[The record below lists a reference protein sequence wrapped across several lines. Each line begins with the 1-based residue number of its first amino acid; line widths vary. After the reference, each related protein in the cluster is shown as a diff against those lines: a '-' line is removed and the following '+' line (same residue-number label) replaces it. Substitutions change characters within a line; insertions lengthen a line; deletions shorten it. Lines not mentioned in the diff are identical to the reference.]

1 MANIQCEINKIF
13 PPKGGKFGM
22 SLKPLE
28 DNEDIKSSN
37 SYKEQYNNFTC
48 NLFIDNDEMPDWAK
62 EGNKISFNYEM
73 NKNWVNFA
81 QKSPNIKLLDQ
92 SDNQE
97 ESNVVDEIK
106 KAFPDATVETL
117 KDDLDEDTDFNYG
130 ANVKDDPIQ
139 AKINNYA
146 DLYAKIFKTIHTHE
160 YLAKLDTGLKKDI
173 ATSFFIQLNR

>member
-62 EGNKISFNYEM
+62 EGNKISFSYYV
-73 NKNWVNFA
+73 NKGWVNIDND
-81 QKSPNIKLLDQ
+81 KKVKLITDDIDALD
-92 SDNQE
+92 
-97 ESNVVDEIK
+97 
-106 KAFPDATVETL
+106 
-117 KDDLDEDTDFNYG
+117 DDLDDSFDTEKLEAESKNETFGDINIKVVDMIAKYRMCLKAINED
-130 ANVKDDPIQ
+130 
-139 AKINNYA
+139 
-146 DLYAKIFKTIHTHE
+146 E
-160 YLAKLDTGLKKDI
+160 YLGKLDNGLKKDI

>member
-48 NLFIDNDEMPDWAK
+48 NLFIDNDEMPEWAK
-62 EGNKISFNYEM
+62 EGNKISFSYYV
-73 NKNWVNFA
+73 NKGWVNIDND
-81 QKSPNIKLLDQ
+81 KKVKLITNDIDALD
-92 SDNQE
+92 
-97 ESNVVDEIK
+97 
-106 KAFPDATVETL
+106 
-117 KDDLDEDTDFNYG
+117 DDLDDSFDTDKLEAESKGETFGQINIK
-130 ANVKDDPIQ
+130 VVDMI
-139 AKINNYA
+139 AKYRMCLKAINE
-146 DLYAKIFKTIHTHE
+146 DE
-160 YLAKLDTGLKKDI
+160 YLGKLDNGLKKDI

>member
-48 NLFIDNDEMPDWAK
+48 NLFIDNDEIPEWAK
-62 EGNKISFNYEM
+62 EGNKISFSYYV
-73 NKNWVNFA
+73 NKGWVNIDND
-81 QKSPNIKLLDQ
+81 KKVKLITDDIDALD
-92 SDNQE
+92 
-97 ESNVVDEIK
+97 
-106 KAFPDATVETL
+106 
-117 KDDLDEDTDFNYG
+117 DDLDDSFDTEKLEAESKSETFGDINIKVVDMIAKYRMCLKAINED
-130 ANVKDDPIQ
+130 
-139 AKINNYA
+139 
-146 DLYAKIFKTIHTHE
+146 E
-160 YLAKLDTGLKKDI
+160 YLGKLDNGLKKDI

>member
-48 NLFIDNDEMPDWAK
+48 NLFIDNDEIPEWAK
-62 EGNKISFNYEM
+62 EGNKISFSYYV
-73 NKNWVNFA
+73 NKGWVNIDND
-81 QKSPNIKLLDQ
+81 KKVKLITDDIDALD
-92 SDNQE
+92 
-97 ESNVVDEIK
+97 
-106 KAFPDATVETL
+106 
-117 KDDLDEDTDFNYG
+117 DDLDDSFDTEKLEAESKGETFGEINIKVVDMIAKYRMCLKAINED
-130 ANVKDDPIQ
+130 
-139 AKINNYA
+139 
-146 DLYAKIFKTIHTHE
+146 E
-160 YLAKLDTGLKKDI
+160 YLGKLDNGLKKDI

>member
-48 NLFIDNDEMPDWAK
+48 NLFIDNDEMPEWAK
-62 EGNKISFNYEM
+62 EGNKISFSYYV
-73 NKNWVNFA
+73 NKGWVNIDND
-81 QKSPNIKLLDQ
+81 KKVKLITNDIDALD
-92 SDNQE
+92 
-97 ESNVVDEIK
+97 
-106 KAFPDATVETL
+106 
-117 KDDLDEDTDFNYG
+117 DDLDDSFDTEKLEAESKGETFGQINIKVVDMIAKYRMCLKAINED
-130 ANVKDDPIQ
+130 
-139 AKINNYA
+139 
-146 DLYAKIFKTIHTHE
+146 E
-160 YLAKLDTGLKKDI
+160 YLGKLDNGLKKDI

>member
-48 NLFIDNDEMPDWAK
+48 NLFIGNDEIPEWAK
-62 EGNKISFNYEM
+62 EGNKISFSYYV
-73 NKNWVNFA
+73 NKGWVNIDND
-81 QKSPNIKLLDQ
+81 KKVKLITDDIDALD
-92 SDNQE
+92 
-97 ESNVVDEIK
+97 
-106 KAFPDATVETL
+106 
-117 KDDLDEDTDFNYG
+117 DDLDDSFDTEKLEAESKSETFGDINIKVVDMIAKYRMCLKAINED
-130 ANVKDDPIQ
+130 
-139 AKINNYA
+139 
-146 DLYAKIFKTIHTHE
+146 E
-160 YLAKLDTGLKKDI
+160 YLGKLDNGLKKDI

>member
-62 EGNKISFNYEM
+62 EGNKISFSYYV
-73 NKNWVNFA
+73 NKGWVNIDND
-81 QKSPNIKLLDQ
+81 KKVKIITDDIDSLD
-92 SDNQE
+92 
-97 ESNVVDEIK
+97 
-106 KAFPDATVETL
+106 
-117 KDDLDEDTDFNYG
+117 DDLDDSFDTEKLEAESKGETFGQIDIKVVDMIAKYRMCLKAINED
-130 ANVKDDPIQ
+130 
-139 AKINNYA
+139 
-146 DLYAKIFKTIHTHE
+146 E
-160 YLAKLDTGLKKDI
+160 YLGKLDNGLKKDI

>member
-62 EGNKISFNYEM
+62 EGNKISFSYYV
-73 NKNWVNFA
+73 NKGWVNIDND
-81 QKSPNIKLLDQ
+81 KKVKLITDDIDSLD
-92 SDNQE
+92 
-97 ESNVVDEIK
+97 
-106 KAFPDATVETL
+106 
-117 KDDLDEDTDFNYG
+117 DDLDDSFDTEKLEAESKGETFGQIDIKVVDMIAKYRMCLKAINED
-130 ANVKDDPIQ
+130 
-139 AKINNYA
+139 
-146 DLYAKIFKTIHTHE
+146 E
-160 YLAKLDTGLKKDI
+160 YLGKLDNGLKKDI

>member
-48 NLFIDNDEMPDWAK
+48 NLFIDNDEMPEWAK
-62 EGNKISFNYEM
+62 EGNKISFNYYV
-73 NKNWVNFA
+73 NKGYI
-81 QKSPNIKLLDQ
+81 NI
-92 SDNQE
+92 DNDKKVKVL
-97 ESNVVDEIK
+97 NDVIADIK
-106 KAFPDATVETL
+106 EAFPDATVETL

-130 ANVKDDPIQ
+130 ANVQDDPIQ